1 VIVAALH
8 DVHGNLPA
16 LAAVL
21 ADPAFAEAEAVVVG
35 GDVVAGPMA
44 GGVLERLQALGPPV
58 RWVRGNADREVVA
71 AFDAGDADPADHAG
85 DPAGR
90 AGSYAAR
97 KVTAAQRDL
106 LAAFEEVVVLDGTLY
121 CHGSPRSDEEII
133 TALTPPERLA
143 RMLDGVAEQ
152 LVVCGHTHHQFV
164 LELGAT
170 RVVNAGSVGMPYE
183 GIPGAYWLL
192 VRDGEPEPRQTRYD
206 ADAAE
211 AAIRATGYPE
221 ADDLVAD
228 CLRGGVAPDEAARVL
243 EGFATSE

>member
-1 VIVAALH
+1 LIVAALH

-35 GDVVAGPMA
+35 GDVVTGPMPGA
-44 GGVLERLQALGPPV
+44 VLERLQALDPPV

-71 AFDAGDADPADHAG
+71 AFDAGDTDPADHDG

-90 AGSYAAR
+90 AGSFAAR
-97 KVTAAQRDL
+97 DVTAAQRDV
-106 LAAFEEVVVLDGTLY
+106 LAAFEAVVVFDGTLY

-143 RMLDGVAEQ
+143 RMLDGVVEQ

-164 LELGAT
+164 LELGAI

-183 GIPGAYWLL
+183 GVPGAYWLL
-192 VRDGEPEPRQTRYD
+192 VRDGKPEAHQTRYD
-206 ADAAE
+206 IEAAE

-228 CLRGGVAPDEAARVL
+228 CLRGGVAADEAARVF
-243 EGFATSE
+243 EGFATGE